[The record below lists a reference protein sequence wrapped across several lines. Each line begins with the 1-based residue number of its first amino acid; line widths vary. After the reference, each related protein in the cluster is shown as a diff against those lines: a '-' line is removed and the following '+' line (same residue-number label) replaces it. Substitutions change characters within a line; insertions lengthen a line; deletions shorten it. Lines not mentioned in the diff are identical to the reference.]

1 MSTWVSAA
9 PVIGAGSLDGFA
21 IGALMT
27 GACALAVTAPRRT
40 RGRKAP
46 SARDRAVAAE
56 EAGWLCEHVMAAE
69 AGASEVAAE
78 AVVAGGS
85 SALAAA
91 PVPTSGETPPGLTS
105 RETPPGL
112 TSRETPPGL
121 PSRETPPGLPS
132 ALIPQQ
138 LISAAYVPRL
148 PSLTMRTATMRT
160 ALPSETVVPELV
172 AAGMAHGLVAQ
183 AVASALAAA
192 PVGSVVT
199 AETADPFL
207 AAAPAGLVQ
216 AAEAADLTVAAAAV
230 APAPG
235 AEAFDTGAERLVPLG
250 ESGAQARRGAAK
262 GAGSYRSRHRLG
274 NPVAGGMPQAR
285 AEPVFPDPPQSD
297 RAPGG
302 ARRTEARRPPRHAAP
317 SLSFGSRL
325 TGFGSRM
332 TGLLAPRA
340 LATGARG

>member
-112 TSRETPPGL
+112 

-148 PSLTMRTATMRT
+148 PSLTMRTATMR
-160 ALPSETVVPELV
+160 AAVPSETVVPELV

-216 AAEAADLTVAAAAV
+216 AAEAADLTAAAAAV

-235 AEAFDTGAERLVPLG
+235 AEAFDTGAERLVPRG

-274 NPVAGGMPQAR
+274 DPVAGGMPRAR